1 MAWRLAAE
9 HCGLMRRADLLRAG
23 VTPAEL
29 RAEVHA
35 GRWVKVGP
43 NTLALPETPVPHW
56 RDQGGKYAG
65 HHLPSGITGVAL
77 TDRDVAML
85 RRMPL
90 MRPPRVLDRGAIDTD
105 FAPFWWAVWESST
118 GAVLDGASAL
128 VAAGLRNFTLDV
140 IDVSLPR
147 GARRRRFPGI
157 RTTRR
162 RDLGEVVGAVPRVI
176 PPVATVRA
184 AQLAATD
191 RQAALLISMAAQQ
204 RIVAPGPLMAHWAS
218 VARSPRHTVIGHVI
232 ADVCDGA
239 HSLGELDFARLCR
252 DRGLPE
258 PTRQAVRRGP
268 GGRIYLDVA
277 FACGLVVEIDG
288 VHHSEGLAPVD
299 DALRA
304 NAVTLQRGRVLRI
317 PVLGLRLSPDAFL
330 DQVAAGIRQLTAQ

>member
-1 MAWRLAAE
+1 
-9 HCGLMRRADLLRAG
+9 
-23 VTPAEL
+23 
-29 RAEVHA
+29 
-35 GRWVKVGP
+35 
-43 NTLALPETPVPHW
+43 
-56 RDQGGKYAG
+56 
-65 HHLPSGITGVAL
+65 
-77 TDRDVAML
+77 ML

-105 FAPFWWAVWESST
+105 FAPFWWAVWESGT

-140 IDVSLPR
+140 IDISLPR
-147 GARRRRFPGI
+147 GAAGGAPLPG
-157 RTTRR
+157 RSTSR
-162 RDLGEVVGAVPRVI
+162 RDLGRWSRGGAAS

-191 RQAALLISMAAQQ
+191 RQAALLICMAAQQ